1 MRLCAHR
8 ALRHRC
14 HERALQRAQRH
25 AGRRHG
31 AHRAQRDDRL
41 QPAERAAALHPVLG
55 DLERFAAQQLHPQPD
70 APVMLRDAVD
80 GDDVRMA
87 NAREQPALGRDARRQ
102 RIDVRIVA
110 AQQLQRDV
118 TFELAVPRAV
128 DVPETSAP
136 QQLDQLEL
144 SPVADGRRAGRIAPP
159 LAMRRLGPA
168 GRKAAVQLR
177 QLGDDAQL
185 AQNGAVVGARLRLDG
200 VPVDRLA
207 VGDRFGER
215 QQRGFRRHG
224 SSPPRA

>member
-1 MRLCAHR
+1 SGAEIHQDDPAPLLAHHVLRLDVAV
-8 ALRHRC
+8 
-14 HERALQRAQRH
+14 HETGAVD
-25 AGRRHG
+25 RR
-31 AHRAQRDDRL
+31 
-41 QPAERAAALHPVLG
+41 ERAAQLDADDRGFLRAERTLRAELL
-55 DLERFAAQQLHPQPD
+55 LERFAAQQLHPQPD

-177 QLGDDAQL
+177 QLGDDTQL
-185 AQNGAVVGARLRLDG
+185 AQNGAV
-200 VPVDRLA
+200 
-207 VGDRFGER
+207 
-215 QQRGFRRHG
+215 
-224 SSPPRA
+224 